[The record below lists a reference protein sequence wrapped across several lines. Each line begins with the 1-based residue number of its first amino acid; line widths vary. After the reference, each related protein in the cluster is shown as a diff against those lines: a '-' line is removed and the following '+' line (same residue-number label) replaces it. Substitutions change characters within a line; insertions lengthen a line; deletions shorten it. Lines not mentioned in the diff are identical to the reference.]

1 MDRENLLTF
10 ILSNG
15 NLVMIQSLIDANVV
29 DWKRAMEDG
38 NNEPLHQA
46 ILRLRGGALENAL
59 LIQIIKAMQAQKALS
74 NEQIAHYLPWTPTFP
89 AAFLQAGLSCEQ
101 LREVLNASVAGGE
114 QARNDTRQ
122 RLNALCPVAK

>member
-1 MDRENLLTF
+1 M
-10 ILSNG
+10 
-15 NLVMIQSLIDANVV
+15 SLCI
-29 DWKRAMEDG
+29 R
-38 NNEPLHQA
+38 PY
-46 ILRLRGGALENAL
+46 LRLRGGALENAL

-122 RLNALCPVAK
+122 RPNALCPVAEVTKGIVNGLYSIDGLALNC